1 MSQSNKGAKKKTLSL
16 KGGTLKVTKKKK
28 DPVGNIKIN
37 KCWNTI
43 RFIAEHDY
51 FSAHLLP
58 IIEETLLPLFE
69 YMVNPQEI
77 DFDDDIIFCICSILK
92 KGKKASPVLRK
103 VFPFLK
109 QFQIKYKGIFGNLL
123 QALNMYIVY
132 AKDMFQEES
141 EGARVNLGHIFEMAS
156 MSMYRSEKPVM
167 LGNNMEGALLL
178 QIALQNLEGPII

>member
-1 MSQSNKGAKKKTLSL
+1 MSQSKGGAKKKTLSL

-69 YMVNPQEI
+69 YMVKPQEI

-109 QFQIKYKGIFGNLL
+109 QF
-123 QALNMYIVY
+123 
-132 AKDMFQEES
+132 
-141 EGARVNLGHIFEMAS
+141 
-156 MSMYRSEKPVM
+156 
-167 LGNNMEGALLL
+167 
-178 QIALQNLEGPII
+178 